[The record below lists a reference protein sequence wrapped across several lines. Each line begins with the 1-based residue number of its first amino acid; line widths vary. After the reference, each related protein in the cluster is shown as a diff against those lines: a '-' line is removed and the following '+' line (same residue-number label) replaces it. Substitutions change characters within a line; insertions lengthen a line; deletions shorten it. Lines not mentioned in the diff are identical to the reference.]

1 MPAIALAA
9 MRRKQRRHA
18 CGGSVRYQVRTI
30 DSARTASRTRR
41 NSGSGEMHMVR
52 YVPRKASQFADCP
65 DFRVSASPDIA
76 VPAAAFAAYRRVDAA
91 GGKHNRPSMSSPK
104 RHSRAAFAYTRRQGR
119 IDAMYVCGQAGG
131 RIDLRSSTNAI
142 NHIWANAFSV
152 SNLRDPPANCQ
163 CGFRSVRL
171 ALTGLRL

>member
-9 MRRKQRRHA
+9 MKRKQRRHA

-52 YVPRKASQFADCP
+52 YVSRKASQFSDCP

-76 VPAAAFAAYRRVDAA
+76 VPAAAFASISKVDAA

-119 IDAMYVCGQAGG
+119 IDAMYVCGHAGPTDRSAFFDERQLIISG
-131 RIDLRSSTNAI
+131 RTHSASRTCAI
-142 NHIWANAFSV
+142 RPPIVSV
-152 SNLRDPPANCQ
+152 TFDQ
-163 CGFRSVRL
+163 CGSH
-171 ALTGLRL
+171 